1 MAGFLPTRVKKWE
14 RPSTAV
20 DAGFACVYSSQGD
33 ILGTTQERSLLALT
47 SPQLAST
54 LFATRS
60 SLANPEH
67 EQETGRA
74 ERREEGSAS
83 QR

>member
-1 MAGFLPTRVKKWE
+1 MDT
-14 RPSTAV
+14 
-20 DAGFACVYSSQGD
+20 DFACVYSSQGD
-33 ILGTTQERSLLALT
+33 IFSTTQECSLFVLT

-54 LFATRS
+54 LFATRG

-67 EQETGRA
+67 EQERGRA